1 MSRVPIAPLPDDAVR
16 RPLLT
21 AALRELGVSRREID
35 GPLWQRL
42 GRGVHAWH
50 GLAGDDPD
58 LRIQTVGATQP
69 SGAVIGGWAAL
80 RALGVTA
87 LDGRSGPGSD
97 RLVPVL
103 VHVGPRGRSRPT
115 PTLHVDR
122 GVLRDEDLLEHDG
135 LLVMRPTA
143 ACVSIAR
150 RYGVEEGL
158 VAADAAVG
166 AGLTCA
172 DELRGYVARRRGT
185 RGIPAARTVADLV
198 DGCAASPPESR
209 LRFVWVVEAGLPR
222 PLVNPSVVTEDG
234 VFVGKPDLLGLDA
247 GLVAEYDGAHHR
259 DLRQHTADNAREEGF
274 ERLNLVVVRA
284 TALDLWPRRPD
295 LVRRLRWAHRQGTS
309 RDRGRDRWGLR
320 PDR

>member
-1 MSRVPIAPLPDDAVR
+1 V
-16 RPLLT
+16 
-21 AALRELGVSRREID
+21 
-35 GPLWQRL
+35 
-42 GRGVHAWH
+42 
-50 GLAGDDPD
+50 
-58 LRIQTVGATQP
+58 
-69 SGAVIGGWAAL
+69 
-80 RALGVTA
+80 
-87 LDGRSGPGSD
+87 
-97 RLVPVL
+97 
-103 VHVGPRGRSRPT
+103 
-115 PTLHVDR
+115 HVDR

-135 LLVMRPTA
+135 LLVMRPAA

-172 DELRGYVARRRGT
+172 DELRGYVARRRGA

-222 PLVNPSVVTEDG
+222 PLVNPSVVAEDG

-247 GLVAEYDGAHHR
+247 GLVAEYDGAQHR